1 MERSGSH
8 HLNPRSDLVSL
19 IARHSN
25 SSHLVMLYEVPSITS
40 QVVSPKMFNL
50 NLIKLF
56 DLTSSLQD
64 IQLTEKQV
72 KNHPEETIR

>member
-8 HLNPRSDLVSL
+8 HLNPRSDLASL

-25 SSHLVMLYEVPSITS
+25 SAHLVMLYEVPSITS
-40 QVVSPKMFNL
+40 QVVLPKMFNL

-64 IQLTEKQV
+64 IQITEEQV